1 MEPAVFSLKNYF
13 FEKVQ
18 LDFSKIKSNS
28 FNLDINPSGK
38 FFQKSG
44 TFELTF
50 EFSANESENNET
62 VIFVL
67 CRAEFYFKNVA
78 TFKDIPAYF
87 YTNSI
92 AILFPYIRAFVS
104 TLTLQANRAPIII
117 PIMNLASLEATLRS
131 NTDSCE

>member
-1 MEPAVFSLKNYF
+1 M
-13 FEKVQ
+13 
-18 LDFSKIKSNS
+18 
-28 FNLDINPSGK
+28 DINPSGK